1 MTRIAKYPYEEIF
14 RYRQFRR
21 ADGSGWLNSS
31 ETLTGTP
38 TVTVKEATSGVD
50 RTQEMISDVAV
61 YDTTQVIYFLKG
73 GTANTLYIITIQVV
87 SSNGQRFED
96 HLELK
101 VL

>member
-1 MTRIAKYPYEEIF
+1 MTLITKYPYEEHF
-14 RYRQFRR
+14 RYHQFRR
-21 ADGSGWLNSS
+21 ADGSGWLGSI

-38 TVTVKEATSGVD
+38 AVTVKEVSSGVD
-50 RTQEMISDVAV
+50 RTPEMISNVAV

-87 SSNGQRFED
+87 SSEGQKFED